1 MNKIIKFISNEDE
14 KKESKVIIGFR
25 ANKKDY
31 VMFGD
36 KQLDSELSKEEQQK
50 NIVKVFIAEMFES
63 SNIIYL
69 KGLYD
74 EEYKLLASKIMNI
87 IAVNFDSLEI
97 YKIIEG
103 IDINDFAIIDIEDVI
118 KDKTIKEDTYFE
130 PRSIQAPLYYLKG
143 MQNLYNEIIKV
154 IPEIE
159 EVSEVEANEI
169 LEDIKKQ
176 DPEDKLNNIIDFKSE
191 VENISNNFKLRKEND
206 SKIIKEIITTALNKI
221 EEIQEN
227 NELDVNS
234 LEKMT
239 VSNVSEFQ
247 KTIEAFAAEI
257 QTIKDKANKLV
268 EKYKQTKNDLK
279 IAEDKIV
286 HLEKVVASRDS
297 AIIQVQTNL
306 ANETKAKELSNR
318 KVVELENKNK
328 ELNHKLEEQQIVN
341 EENMSKKDKDI
352 ANLNHTIVEQQSVI
366 SIFRS
371 DDTIKNSNKKITTL
385 EYEVVDLREKLKIKE
400 KEVEDLKKELKVV
413 SLDKDSYEQ
422 SSKSLTQLISS
433 KNLEA
438 RELYD
443 KIKELEDN
451 NNNTTDKQYTLA
463 A

>member
-97 YKIIEG
+97 YKIIES

-130 PRSIQAPLYYLKG
+130 PRAIQAPLYYLKG

-306 ANETKAKELSNR
+306 ANETKAKELSDR

-341 EENMSKKDKDI
+341 EENLSKKDKDI

-385 EYEVVDLREKLKIKE
+385 EYEVVDLREKLKIKD
-400 KEVEDLKKELKVV
+400 KEIEDLKKELKIV

>member
-31 VMFGD
+31 VMYGD
-36 KQLDSELSKEEQQK
+36 DQLDSELSKEEQQK
-50 NIVKVFIAEMFES
+50 SIVKVFIAEMFES

-97 YKIIEG
+97 YKIIES

-247 KTIEAFAAEI
+247 KTIEAFATEI

-279 IAEDKIV
+279 IAEEKIV
-286 HLEKVVASRDS
+286 HLEQVVASRDS

-318 KVVELENKNK
+318 KVVELENQSK
-328 ELNHKLEEQQIVN
+328 ELSHRFEEQQIVN
-341 EENMSKKDKDI
+341 EENMSKKDKEI
-352 ANLNHTIVEQQSVI
+352 TNLNLTIVEQQSVI

-451 NNNTTDKQYTLA
+451 NTTDKQYTLA

>member
-31 VMFGD
+31 VMYGD
-36 KQLDSELSKEEQQK
+36 DQLDSELSKEEQQK
-50 NIVKVFIAEMFES
+50 SIVKVFIAEMFES

-130 PRSIQAPLYYLKG
+130 PRTVQAPLYYLKG

-341 EENMSKKDKDI
+341 EENMSKKDKEI
-352 ANLNHTIVEQQSVI
+352 TNLNLTIVEQQSVI

-451 NNNTTDKQYTLA
+451 NTTDKQYTLA

>member
-31 VMFGD
+31 VMYGD
-36 KQLDSELSKEEQQK
+36 DQLDSELSKEEQQK
-50 NIVKVFIAEMFES
+50 SIVKVFIAEMFES

-341 EENMSKKDKDI
+341 EENMSKKDKEI
-352 ANLNHTIVEQQSVI
+352 TNLNLTIGEQKEI
-366 SIFRS
+366 IGIFKS

-451 NNNTTDKQYTLA
+451 NTTDKQYTLA

>member
-31 VMFGD
+31 VMYGD
-36 KQLDSELSKEEQQK
+36 DQLDSELSKEEQQK
-50 NIVKVFIAEMFES
+50 SIVKVFIAEMFES

-130 PRSIQAPLYYLKG
+130 PRTVQAPLYYLKG

-341 EENMSKKDKDI
+341 EENLSKKDKDI

-451 NNNTTDKQYTLA
+451 NTTDKQYTLA